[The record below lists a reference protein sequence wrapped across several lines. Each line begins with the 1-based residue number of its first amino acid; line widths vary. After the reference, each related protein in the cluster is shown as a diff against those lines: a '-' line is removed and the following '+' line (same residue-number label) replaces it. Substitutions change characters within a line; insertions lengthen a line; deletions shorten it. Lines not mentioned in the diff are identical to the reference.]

1 MTQYFDLLK
10 EKYKLFPEKILEK
23 DRKIGVE
30 LEFHVVS
37 KDGSKPDF
45 NKLKNILNL
54 LLPILGY
61 EKTEF
66 DFDGNCIKGKK
77 GDDLIIYEYGYGMI
91 ELSPGPYLD
100 LHEIAKKAYSL
111 IEKTERFLNEH
122 GLTLLASGYNPFPWI
137 YELPLINS
145 QYWKTFAKFFEH
157 FSLKK
162 EFSHVNICTF
172 ICASQ
177 VQLDLSLIE
186 LPKFLN
192 VINSLSWVKA
202 LLFANSP
209 KILPNNKKC
218 FCFRDILWQNL
229 AHYSPK
235 NIGVCNKNFSSSN
248 EVFSEVLDNSIFKIK
263 RENKYFFFQ
272 PLSFKDFLS
281 KKMIHAWHVEN
292 NNSIP
297 VEIEPKKS
305 DIYFSRPYNAA
316 AITHRGTVE
325 IRSECQQPFKDLM
338 SLSAFHLGILS
349 NLEKIQALLKTV
361 KNYTDKFTFS
371 QMREKGIF
379 ECYDINLGF
388 DVKKF
393 IFELLILIKEGL
405 ISREKN
411 EEIYL
416 DPLFERLKN
425 ESNPAKEWFNK
436 LEQGKTIPEL
446 VKEYS
451 YFG

>member
-1 MTQYFDLLK
+1 MTQYLDLLK

-30 LEFHVVS
+30 LEFHIVPI
-37 KDGSKPDF
+37 DGSKPDF

-66 DFDGNCIKGKK
+66 DFDGNCIKGKN

-91 ELSPGPYLD
+91 EFSPGPSLD
-100 LHEIAKKAYSL
+100 LHEIEKKAYLL
-111 IEKTERFLNEH
+111 IEKTERLLNEH

-145 QYWKTFAKFFEH
+145 QYWKTFAKFFEL

-177 VQLDLSLIE
+177 VHLDLSHIE
-186 LPKFLN
+186 LPIFLN
-192 VINSLSWVKA
+192 IINSIAWVKA

-209 KILPNNKKC
+209 KILLNNKKC

-229 AHYSPK
+229 AHYSSQ
-235 NIGVCNKNFSSSN
+235 NVGVCDKNFSSPN
-248 EVFSEVLDNSIFKIK
+248 EVFSKVLDNLIFKIK

-272 PLSFKDFLS
+272 PLPFRDFLE
-281 KKMIHAWHVEN
+281 KKMIKAWHVEDDKT
-292 NNSIP
+292 IP
-297 VEIEPKKS
+297 IEIEPKKS
-305 DIYFSRPYNAA
+305 DVYFSRPYNAA

-325 IRSECQQPFKDLM
+325 IRSDCQQPFKDLM
-338 SLSAFHLGILS
+338 TPAAFHLGILC
-349 NLEKIQALLKTV
+349 NLEKIQTHLKTV
-361 KNYTDKFTFS
+361 EKFTNKYTFS

-379 ECYDINLGF
+379 QCYDIDLGF
-388 DVKKF
+388 DVQKF
-393 IFELLILIKEGL
+393 IYKLLLLIKEGL
-405 ISREKN
+405 IFRGKN

-425 ESNPAKEWFNK
+425 KSNPAKEWFNK
-436 LEQGKTIPEL
+436 LEQGKTITEL
-446 VKEYS
+446 IKEYG